1 MKNEAQPQHQ
11 SVQKEVL
18 GAGSPWNTE
27 RALAPAFSRDRA
39 FRVCRFTSQSPGP
52 ARQRAFCA
60 REPGRERVAGT
71 ARGAAFSAP
80 VAECLASAPC
90 GRRLRYLCSISIAAE
105 PVKITSASQ
114 TSVRTIWLRPLF
126 QGSV

>member
-1 MKNEAQPQHQ
+1 MEHGASPRSCFFLRQ
-11 SVQKEVL
+11 SL
-18 GAGSPWNTE
+18 
-27 RALAPAFSRDRA
+27 SRLQVHVPEPR
-39 FRVCRFTSQSPGP
+39 PGP

-71 ARGAAFSAP
+71 ARGAALSAP
-80 VAECLASAPC
+80 VVECLASAPC
-90 GRRLRYLCSISIAAE
+90 GRRLRYLRSISIAAE